1 MSPVVPLCPV
11 TGNQGRKRWWLEP
24 VACMCLAVGTSCR
37 CLCGGRGRLQ
47 THNVGPGPMTGSLQ
61 LRDPGCPCVSPLA
74 AQSSPRCVHSM
85 CIKQAACKC
94 TVCVWQREA
103 SQVVHACVWYSRT
116 TEAWTG
122 CQCCSRA
129 LAGGGWRV
137 RSRKGGI
144 RLVGISE
151 CKSMSGESWE
161 ICRGSQ
167 SCASSWFCPGW
178 SRSLCVE
185 IVIVWLL
192 QVAPAFPSGSRLRV
206 LALPV
211 CVGCCRCR

>member
-1 MSPVVPLCPV
+1 MPSDWEPGQEAVVAGASGMHVLGCGDQLQVPVWW
-11 TGNQGRKRWWLEP
+11 QGKVADTQRW
-24 VACMCLAVGTSCR
+24 ARAHD
-37 CLCGGRGRLQ
+37 RL
-47 THNVGPGPMTGSLQ
+47 TAAA
-61 LRDPGCPCVSPLA
+61 DPGCPCVSPLA

-178 SRSLCVE
+178 SRSL
-185 IVIVWLL
+185 
-192 QVAPAFPSGSRLRV
+192 
-206 LALPV
+206 
-211 CVGCCRCR
+211 